1 MKVNG
6 KEAYRWVKRRPRNE
20 VLDNRNYAL
29 HAAFGLGLHNYTD
42 KRWSDLE
49 ASVQPAVDLFTPPP
63 ASLRTALDSKAPSF
77 ATAHAPARS
86 ESSAANDV
94 DVFSPI
100 SLA

>member
-1 MKVNG
+1 VKVNG

-49 ASVQPAVDLFTPPP
+49 ASVQPARDLFSTPAPHRATPHMSGEPAPP
-63 ASLRTALDSKAPSF
+63 V
-77 ATAHAPARS
+77 
-86 ESSAANDV
+86 SAGLVSRDTLAAADI
-94 DVFSPI
+94 DIFSPI
-100 SLA
+100 ALN